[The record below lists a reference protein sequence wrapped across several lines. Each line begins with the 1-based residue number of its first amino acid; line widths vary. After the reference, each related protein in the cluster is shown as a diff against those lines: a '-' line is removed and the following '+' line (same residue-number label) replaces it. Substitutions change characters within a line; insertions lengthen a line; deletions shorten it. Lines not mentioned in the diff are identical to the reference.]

1 MRDAEM
7 GVDPV
12 PASHAF
18 PDEKPATG
26 KPLVAAIGWLALALV
41 VASVIGTLVLAP
53 STVVSVLPGA
63 TRLYR
68 LLGMP
73 VGLDGLAFRGVHYA
87 WITENGQDVLEVQG
101 EVVNNTL
108 SAVALPILVIALQ
121 DGRGNEVSKWTT
133 DVSRQE
139 LGAGEQA
146 SFLQQIPSPP
156 SNVRSAKVHFG
167 KHD

>member
-1 MRDAEM
+1 
-7 GVDPV
+7 V
-12 PASHAF
+12 
-18 PDEKPATG
+18 
-26 KPLVAAIGWLALALV
+26 AIGWLALALV

-87 WITENGQDVLEVQG
+87 WITENGQDVLQVQG